1 MREYARKKRQIGGST
16 KFGEGGTKIGRRRDQ
31 RDREKQRKPRRIR
44 LKNDLISRLVYL
56 SVSSPLPLSRTD
68 SRKKRMK
75 MKMRMKKERQYSFD
89 KTRTACAVS
98 VPCYGILRTRARTF
112 NEQIFSANVAAARR
126 PFISRKQDEVLCSGS
141 PRL

>member
-1 MREYARKKRQIGGST
+1 
-16 KFGEGGTKIGRRRDQ
+16 
-31 RDREKQRKPRRIR
+31 
-44 LKNDLISRLVYL
+44 
-56 SVSSPLPLSRTD
+56 
-68 SRKKRMK
+68 MK

-98 VPCYGILRTRARTF
+98 VPCYGILRTHARTF

-141 PRL
+141 PRLRISFALGENLVAATYRDLSTWRFDYSPSIAGTKIFRILWNAYPIRDEIFESLRTWFKA